1 MAKTIVI
8 EELISMEVSD
18 LVSAT
23 GLDITEHK
31 IDGLGSGSVHKFTV
45 SDGTKTR
52 EVKVI
57 SVKDSLAGFIDRF
70 YLKGSVSGVF
80 KEVDGQVE
88 LTF

>member
-1 MAKTIVI
+1 MEKTIVI
-8 EELISMEVSD
+8 EELISMEVAD

-31 IDGLGSGSVHKFTV
+31 IDGLGSGSVHEFTV

-57 SVKDSLAGFIDRF
+57 SVKDPLAGFIDRF
-70 YLKGSVSGVF
+70 YLKDLESGLF